1 MHDLTKLGLVGV
13 PLPNLKSVIIH
24 DVSSH
29 IPAADVA
36 HSFTTVGISNWTYA
50 KDVLPFFKSS
60 CRSLQRLAWHQ
71 SMTAEFLHLLPQV
84 KNSLAFLAV
93 NTVSP
98 KLLAVLPE
106 LVNLNTFVFSVLKKQ
121 NGNINKVSDSLP
133 NKSIKTLGIN
143 LPGWEDDTTLKCY
156 EALSSAISEPVFNK
170 LEKINFLGIDL
181 EKDEKIE
188 EGVALVEQLKNAG
201 VEVWIYQISQLS
213 CHACSS
219 PEPQY
224 KLSSTF

>member
-1 MHDLTKLGLVGV
+1 
-13 PLPNLKSVIIH
+13 
-24 DVSSH
+24 
-29 IPAADVA
+29 
-36 HSFTTVGISNWTYA
+36 
-50 KDVLPFFKSS
+50 
-60 CRSLQRLAWHQ
+60 
-71 SMTAEFLHLLPQV
+71 MTAEFLHLLPQV

-201 VEVWIYQISQLS
+201 VEVWIYQARNQL
-213 CHACSS
+213 
-219 PEPQY
+219 
-224 KLSSTF
+224 